1 MRKVL
6 TVIAV
11 IVLIVLIGAG
21 VVQYFSGGDGPG
33 ITDDQAGPAE
43 DVEEPLQ
50 PEWCPRVE
58 FIAAPGTWESAADDD
73 PFHPQANPH
82 SFLLGV
88 TQPLQE
94 RYTPDDVRV
103 WTLPYSA
110 QFANVQ
116 NADALSY
123 DESREEGTNKV
134 RERLRETYAEC
145 PLTDFAMTGFSQGA
159 VILGDIANEIGNH
172 RGIIP
177 PERVR
182 GIALLADGRRTPD
195 QGINPGVP
203 VGGVGAEVSLQPLEG
218 LVQNVAPGASMRGPR
233 DGFGALQ
240 DRTFQLCAP
249 NDPICAAPESV
260 FDGVGRALELANN
273 DNAHARYGSN
283 EEVIP
288 GTTAD
293 QWIVS
298 WAIDIIETE

>member
-21 VVQYFSGGDGPG
+21 VVQYFSDGDGPG

-43 DVEEPLQ
+43 EVEEPLQ

-58 FIAAPGTWESAADDD
+58 FISAPGTWESAADDD

-94 RYTPDDVRV
+94 RYAPDDVRV

-134 RERLRETYAEC
+134 RERLRETRAEC

-218 LVQNVAPGASMRGPR
+218 LVQNVAPGASCV
-233 DGFGALQ
+233 
-240 DRTFQLCAP
+240 DRAMVLVPYRIAHFNFAHRMIRSVLRPKAYLMVLDVHW
-249 NDPICAAPESV
+249 NWPITITRTRV
-260 FDGVGRALELANN
+260 M
-273 DNAHARYGSN
+273 
-283 EEVIP
+283 EVMKK
-288 GTTAD
+288 
-293 QWIVS
+293 
-298 WAIDIIETE
+298 